1 MFNWVFSLLDVV
13 TVLIYF
19 FFFLNLIPLRD
30 LVFAASAA
38 SIEVSV
44 IARQDDKVCDENLRY
59 YDISFNCLVFFS
71 TTNFKKST
79 FTCWYLQL
87 IKLKKTLKNY
97 LEFLGIFTQHIFLV
111 PLLLIISF
119 NKHRQQN
126 NTIVHIIVLFFVFV
140 FFMQTWELWVLEDA
154 SRAELPVTETSDDT
168 LPLGVAIDFTSQ
180 QEIYISKHSLLSFL
194 Q

>member
-97 LEFLGIFTQHIFLV
+97 LEFLGIFTQHNFLV

-126 NTIVHIIVLFFVFV
+126 NTIVHIIVLFL
-140 FFMQTWELWVLEDA
+140 FF
-154 SRAELPVTETSDDT
+154 SCRPGNFGS
-168 LPLGVAIDFTSQ
+168 
-180 QEIYISKHSLLSFL
+180 SKMPAGRSFQLRRQVMTPSLLV
-194 Q
+194 

>member
-1 MFNWVFSLLDVV
+1 MFNWVFSLLNIV

-19 FFFLNLIPLRD
+19 FFFNLIPLRD

-97 LEFLGIFTQHIFLV
+97 LEFLGIFTQHNFLV

-126 NTIVHIIVLFFVFV
+126 NTIVHIIVLFFFLHADLGTLGPRRC
-140 FFMQTWELWVLEDA
+140 QQGGA
-154 SRAELPVTETSDDT
+154 SSYGDKWWHPPSWCSHRLHQPTGD
-168 LPLGVAIDFTSQ
+168 LHQ
-180 QEIYISKHSLLSFL
+180 
-194 Q
+194 